1 MQCNSLLSDV
11 VHLVLLATVLVRDGD
26 AGEEVR
32 GRRLWPSRP
41 LLGGDRGRGRR
52 VYGGRVAVEGGLDED
67 DDLGARR
74 DGAVVRRDAQPELVP
89 LLEVLPQRLLERDR
103 AVQLTP
109 DVTNESSVK
118 LNLVLTL

>member
-1 MQCNSLLSDV
+1 MQCNSLFGDV
-11 VHLVLLATVLVRDGD
+11 VLLILLAALLVRDGD

-32 GRRLWPSRP
+32 GHRLRLPRP
-41 LLGGDRGRGRR
+41 ALLGGDLGRGRR
-52 VYGGRVAVEGGLDED
+52 RVYRGRVAVEGGLDED

-109 DVTNESSVK
+109 DVANY
-118 LNLVLTL
+118 